1 MTPEEAERYILS
13 RELFGMRFGLDRM
26 RRLMTAMGN
35 PQLRFQS
42 IHVVGTNGKSSTVR
56 MTAAIL
62 RRHGLRTGAYLSP
75 HLVSFAERIRI
86 DDEDL
91 EPAEFAG
98 AIQRAA
104 HAAEL
109 VDRSL
114 GPDDRVTQFEL
125 LTAAAYSELAR
136 QGVEVAVIEA
146 GLGGRYDATNV
157 IPSRV
162 QVLTSVGLEHTRW
175 LGPTITAIATEKLDV
190 VQPGATLVLGYGLHP
205 DAVAVAE
212 RVAGNRHAPAR
223 IVHAGADPG
232 VPLTALG
239 PYQRRN
245 FALAR
250 TAAEAYLG
258 ELDPDAVATAAAE
271 IARARPPAGGRRGAA
286 HAARRRPQPRRDR
299 RAGRGAA
306 PSRSPPD
313 TSRSWRSSRS
323 STTRT
328 PRRCWPTLLPMCD
341 ALVLTASQNPRA
353 LPPPTLQSLA
363 GQLGGPPSEVIRDPR
378 ARSWR
383 GPASW
388 PARTG
393 WSSRPARSTWSPIC
407 SARPAPAAPRC
418 CERAGD
424 ADEEDAMM
432 AAEVPGDGRARRV
445 CRGIV
450 ILCSSGSATWFGPGL
465 RRSIR
470 RSCVR
475 GRAFV

>member
-1 MTPEEAERYILS
+1 VRAEEAERYVLS

-26 RRLMTAMGN
+26 RRLMTALGN
-35 PQLRFQS
+35 PHQRFES

-62 RRHGLRTGAYLSP
+62 ARHGLRTGAYLSP

-86 DDEDL
+86 GDADL
-91 EPAEFAG
+91 EPNEFAA

-114 GPDDRVTQFEL
+114 VGDDRVTQFEL

-136 QGVEVAVIEA
+136 RGVEVGVIEA

-190 VQPGATLVLGYGLHP
+190 VQPGGTLVLGCGLRP
-205 DAVAVAE
+205 DAEEVAE
-212 RVAGNRHAPAR
+212 QIAAERGAK
-223 IVHAGADPG
+223 IVHSAADPG

-239 PYQRRN
+239 PFQRRN

-250 TAAEAYLG
+250 AAAEAYLG
-258 ELDPDAVATAAAE
+258 RLDPDAVADAASEILVPGRLQVIDEKPLTLLDGAHNPDGIAALAE
-271 IARARPPAGGRRGAA
+271 ALAEPWAAGHDRVVAVISVLDDKDVAA
-286 HAARRRPQPRRDR
+286 ML
-299 RAGRGAA
+299 AG
-306 PSRSPPD
+306 
-313 TSRSWRSSRS
+313 
-323 STTRT
+323 
-328 PRRCWPTLLPMCD
+328 LLPMCD

-378 ARSWR
+378 VALERARQLA
-383 GPASW
+383 G
-388 PARTG
+388 TG
-393 WSSRPARSTWSPIC
+393 GLVVATGSIYLVADLLRPAT
-407 SARPAPAAPRC
+407 
-418 CERAGD
+418 
-424 ADEEDAMM
+424 
-432 AAEVPGDGRARRV
+432 VGRASM
-445 CRGIV
+445 
-450 ILCSSGSATWFGPGL
+450 L
-465 RRSIR
+465 
-470 RSCVR
+470 
-475 GRAFV
+475 